1 MKTVKNL
8 ALCLVIVSAILFI
21 FQGCEFLDKITGKSK
36 PAEPTGTT
44 GTTGTTESSGGA
56 GTTETNPPE
65 EQPLAKITNIADNA
79 TGIDT
84 KLPLEWWVDEKAGK
98 VTMMG
103 VNFFECGADGKELP
117 NAVIAFKNLM
127 DEKMCAMRKWTLFG
141 EDVDKNWLF
150 QGTHADMKELKANT
164 KYLMTFMIG
173 TEGGQNETVRLY
185 FTTK

>member
-1 MKTVKNL
+1 MKAARNL
-8 ALCLVIVSAILFI
+8 AVCLVIVSAILFI
-21 FQGCEFLDKITGKSK
+21 FQGCDFLDKITGKSK
-36 PAEPTGTT
+36 PAGEGTPTDSTSTTTDGTGTT
-44 GTTGTTESSGGA
+44 DST
-56 GTTETNPPE
+56 PPE
-65 EQPLAKITNIADNA
+65 ETHIVKITNIADNA

-103 VNFFECGADGKELP
+103 INFFECGADGKELP

-150 QGTHADMKELKANT
+150 QGTHAGMKELKANT

-173 TEGGQNETVRLY
+173 TEGGQNETIRLY